1 MPRVIALPL
10 PDPPLRDERV
20 LLRAMTDADV
30 AWVAA
35 ASRDPLIPRYTRVP
49 VDNAEVD
56 VRAFLVTQPALRNS
70 GRELHLLGV
79 ELAGGTPIGMLGLHH
94 VDADARSAHVGYW
107 TAREA
112 RGRGL
117 TSAAVKL
124 LAGWALGAL
133 GLERLE
139 LRADVD
145 NVASQRVAERVGFTR
160 EGVLRAVEWRPDGRR
175 SQVVYGLLAGDL
187 T

>member
-1 MPRVIALPL
+1 MVSLRL
-10 PDPPLRDERV
+10 PDPPLRTGRV
-20 LLRAMTDADV
+20 LLRELRDDDV
-30 AWVAA
+30 GWIVA
-35 ASRDPLIPRYTRVP
+35 ASRDPLIPRFTRVP
-49 VDNAEVD
+49 ADNSASD
-56 VRAFLVTQPALRNS
+56 VRAFLLAQSALRTTN
-70 GRELHLLGV
+70 RELHLLAA
-79 ELAGGTPIGMLGLHH
+79 EPGGTRVGMIGLHH
-94 VDADARSAHVGYW
+94 VEATDRSAHVGYW

-117 TSAAVKL
+117 TTEALRL
-124 LAGWALGAL
+124 LAAWSFSAL

-160 EGVLRAVEWRPDGRR
+160 EGVLRGAEWRPGGRR
-175 SQVVYGLLAGDL
+175 SLVVFGLLADEL